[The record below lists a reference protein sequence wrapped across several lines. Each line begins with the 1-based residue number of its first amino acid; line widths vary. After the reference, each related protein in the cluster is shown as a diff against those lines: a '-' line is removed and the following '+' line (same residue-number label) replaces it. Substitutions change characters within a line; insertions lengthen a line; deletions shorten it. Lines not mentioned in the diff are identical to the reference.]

1 MSVAAFHL
9 GLKNRLYQL
18 DELLEQDH
26 VIYHH
31 GYNAAELRKMFNYR
45 KLPSFVDEDALYELL
60 EKVLDLAKEGLKE
73 RGLGEEIFLESLYDR
88 MQNQTNP
95 ARKMLELREQG
106 AGLEEIIWDYAAL
119 E

>member
-45 KLPSFVDEDALYELL
+45 KLPSFVDEDALY
-60 EKVLDLAKEGLKE
+60 
-73 RGLGEEIFLESLYDR
+73 
-88 MQNQTNP
+88 
-95 ARKMLELREQG
+95 
-106 AGLEEIIWDYAAL
+106 
-119 E
+119 